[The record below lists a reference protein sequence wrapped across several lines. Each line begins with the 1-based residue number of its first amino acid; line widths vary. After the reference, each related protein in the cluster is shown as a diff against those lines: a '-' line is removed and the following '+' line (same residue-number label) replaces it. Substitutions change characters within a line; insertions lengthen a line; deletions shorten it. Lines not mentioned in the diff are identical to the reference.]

1 MINVTNGVSIDIRIN
16 GEKLDEV
23 TSRIWAQRSRHRSR
37 LQAGILFRI
46 AQTIAALARLRT
58 ICNEKHMSLNSKIKL
73 MRSLVISALL
83 YARETQ

>member
-1 MINVTNGVSIDIRIN
+1 MTSITNGVSIDIRIN

-23 TSRIWAQRSRHRSR
+23 ASCIWVQRSRHRSR

-46 AQTIAALARLRT
+46 AQTIAALARLKT
-58 ICNEKHMSLNSKIKL
+58 ICNDKHMSLNSKIKL

>member
-1 MINVTNGVSIDIRIN
+1 MINVTNGGSMDIRIN

-23 TSRIWAQRSRHRSR
+23 TSCIWAQRSRHRSR
-37 LQAGILFRI
+37 FQAGILFRI

>member
-1 MINVTNGVSIDIRIN
+1 MTNITNGVSIDIRIN

-23 TSRIWAQRSRHRSR
+23 ALSIWALRSRHRSR
-37 LQAGILFRI
+37 FQAGILFRI
-46 AQTIAALARLRT
+46 AQTIAALVRLRT